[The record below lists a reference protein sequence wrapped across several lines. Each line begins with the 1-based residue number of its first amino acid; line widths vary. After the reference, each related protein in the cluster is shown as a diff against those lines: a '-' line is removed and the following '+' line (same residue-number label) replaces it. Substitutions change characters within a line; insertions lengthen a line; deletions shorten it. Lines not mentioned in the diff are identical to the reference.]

1 MATCSLADLQAKA
14 CDNGFTC
21 LDDVTVRAIE
31 LQLWYK
37 VAGSTLTA
45 SQLLKLACDNGFAC
59 ANTSD
64 DKILAATELQFLC
77 NIKNNNIT
85 PPVPECTNLIPDG
98 SVYQANG
105 RFYLR
110 KDINGINPDILQ
122 LGQTYVLTF
131 GVNEN
136 SANNLSDGNII
147 LPVNTPY
154 TFTYPG
160 AGGDLGFYLHTGIV
174 TGLPVT
180 ATLCVAQLN
189 QFNID
194 AFAGVGGSISPNGT
208 TTVNAGDDL
217 ILTAT
222 PDPGYTVSQW
232 LLDGNPV
239 DGTSTSYTIAG
250 VNADH
255 TIEVQ
260 FSTVQLTPIMTS
272 NNTPAGYVAS
282 ASSNNANAWKA
293 FAIGTGVFWIS
304 SSPAPQWVQLQFP
317 TAHVVLNYF
326 TSVTAGV
333 MSWTLQG
340 SNDGIGWTDLDSR
353 SGVNGGGFNIASP
366 ASWSYYRMNITA
378 CTINPNLE
386 ELQLYGA

>member
-21 LDDVTVRAIE
+21 LDDVTARAIE

-85 PPVPECTNLIPDG
+85 PPAPACTNLIPEG
-98 SVYQANG
+98 SVYNE
-105 RFYLR
+105 
-110 KDINGINPDILQ
+110 
-122 LGQTYVLTF
+122 F
-131 GVNEN
+131 GAFGYFGLDAGTIYSLVFGPNEVEFRN
-136 SANNLSDGNII
+136 SDGNPPTISNDGSGSTYSFTTS
-147 LPVNTPY
+147 PVTPLIQ
-154 TFTYPG
+154 FVGGVPG
-160 AGGDLGFYLHTGIV
+160 EL
-174 TGLPVT
+174 VT
-180 ATLCVAQLN
+180 ATVCIVPVT

-194 AFAGVGGSISPNGT
+194 AFSGAGGSISPSGT
-208 TTVNAGDDL
+208 TTVDAGDDL
-217 ILTAT
+217 ILTAI
-222 PDPGYTVSQW
+222 PDPGYAVSQW

-250 VNADH
+250 VNSDH